1 MKTIVRNDNNVS
13 LYLLPN
19 DTVITQDL
27 NKTVFTKDSLVYHV
41 ADCNTSNTTVYENV
55 TSPPSWSGWKYLYT
69 EENGWDLNED
79 WPPAEPEL
87 PTE

>member
-13 LYLLPN
+13 LFLLPN
-19 DTVITQDL
+19 DTVITQDA
-27 NKTVFTKDSLVYHV
+27 NQIVVGDPVQFYI
-41 ADCNTSNTTVYENV
+41 ADYNTNNTTVYENV

-69 EENGWDLNED
+69 EENGWDLNEN